1 MTSQVIERLRPA
13 NHPWYFLNHRDSRM
27 NKCSIAAWGWVLA
40 IVLSLSAGSAVAGA
54 GTSAATPHADQQY
67 AQLATLSGHWAVRQS
82 IWTDPKV
89 PVIEHG
95 TATYAMVLGG
105 HHLRQ
110 DLRIASNQPFEGLG
124 YIGYDGDTG
133 KYYSS
138 WMDTNFS
145 GMILAHGDY
154 DAASRTYTFT
164 GEMAGKAGAS
174 VPVREVMRI
183 ADNSH
188 FVYEYYESRDG
199 KEALAVSL
207 QYTRVARRGPVQG
220 PRTGPIRDSPDDE

>member
-1 MTSQVIERLRPA
+1 MKKS
-13 NHPWYFLNHRDSRM
+13 
-27 NKCSIAAWGWVLA
+27 SIAVWGWVLA
-40 IVLSLSAGSAVAGA
+40 IAMSHAAGSASA
-54 GTSAATPHADQQY
+54 GTGMSAATPHTGPQY

-82 IWTDPKV
+82 IWTDPKTP
-89 PVIEHG
+89 PVIDHG

-110 DLRIASNQPFEGLG
+110 DLHIASSKRFEGLG
-124 YIGYDGDTG
+124 YIGYDDATG

-145 GMILAHGDY
+145 GIILAHGDF

-164 GEMAGKAGAS
+164 ADMPNKGGAPI
-174 VPVREVMRI
+174 PVREVLRI
-183 ADNSH
+183 ADNGH
-188 FVYEYYESRDG
+188 FVYEYYETRDS

-207 QYTRVARRGPVQG
+207 QYTRV
-220 PRTGPIRDSPDDE
+220 D

>member
-1 MTSQVIERLRPA
+1 MKKYS
-13 NHPWYFLNHRDSRM
+13 M
-27 NKCSIAAWGWVLA
+27 AAWGWVLA
-40 IVLSLSAGSAVAGA
+40 IAVSLAAGSAMAGA
-54 GTSAATPHADQQY
+54 ATSAATPHTSPQH
-67 AQLATLSGHWAVRQS
+67 AQLATLSGHWTVRQS
-82 IWTDPKV
+82 IWTDAKTPPIV
-89 PVIEHG
+89 DQG
-95 TATYAMVLGG
+95 AATYTMVLGG

-110 DLRIASNQPFEGLG
+110 DLRIASSKPFEGLG
-124 YIGYDGDTG
+124 YIGYDDATG

-164 GEMAGKAGAS
+164 GDMPGKGGAP

-183 ADNSH
+183 ADNGH
-188 FVYEYYESRDG
+188 FVYEYYETRDG

-207 QYTRVARRGPVQG
+207 QYTRA
-220 PRTGPIRDSPDDE
+220 D

>member
-1 MTSQVIERLRPA
+1 
-13 NHPWYFLNHRDSRM
+13 M
-27 NKCSIAAWGWVLA
+27 NKRSRAAWRQVLA
-40 IVLSLSAGSAVAGA
+40 IAMSLAAGSAIAGA
-54 GTSAATPHADQQY
+54 ATVAATPHTSQQH

-82 IWTDPKV
+82 IWTDAKTPPIV
-89 PVIEHG
+89 DQG

-110 DLRIASNQPFEGLG
+110 DLHIASSTPFEGLG
-124 YIGYDGDTG
+124 YIGYDDATG

-145 GMILAHGDY
+145 GIILAHGDF

-164 GEMAGKAGAS
+164 GDMPNKGGAPI
-174 VPVREVMRI
+174 PVREVLRI
-183 ADNSH
+183 ADNAH
-188 FVYEYYESRDG
+188 FVYEYYETRDS

-207 QYTRVARRGPVQG
+207 QYTRA
-220 PRTGPIRDSPDDE
+220 D

>member
-1 MTSQVIERLRPA
+1 
-13 NHPWYFLNHRDSRM
+13 M
-27 NKCSIAAWGWVLA
+27 NKRSIAVWGWVLA
-40 IVLSLSAGSAVAGA
+40 IALSIAAGSAIA
-54 GTSAATPHADQQY
+54 GTSAATPHIGPQY

-82 IWTDPKV
+82 MWTDPKAP
-89 PVIEHG
+89 PVVDHG

-110 DLRIASNQPFEGLG
+110 DLRIASSKPFEGLG
-124 YIGYDGDTG
+124 YIGYDGAAG

-138 WMDTNFS
+138 WMDTNVS

-164 GEMAGKAGAS
+164 GEMPSKGGTT

-183 ADNSH
+183 ADNAH
-188 FVYEYYESRDG
+188 FVYEYYETRDG

-207 QYTRVARRGPVQG
+207 QYTRVDRR
-220 PRTGPIRDSPDDE
+220 

>member
-1 MTSQVIERLRPA
+1 
-13 NHPWYFLNHRDSRM
+13 M
-27 NKCSIAAWGWVLA
+27 NRRSAAVWGWVLA
-40 IVLSLSAGSAVAGA
+40 IAMSFAAGVAVAGA
-54 GTSAATPHADQQY
+54 GTSAATPPIDSQY
-67 AQLATLSGHWAVRQS
+67 VQLATLSGHWAVRQS
-82 IWTDPKV
+82 LWTDPKAP
-89 PVIEHG
+89 PVIDRG
-95 TATYAMVLGG
+95 SAVYAMVLGG

-110 DLRIASNQPFEGLG
+110 DLRIASSKPFEGLG
-124 YIGYDGDTG
+124 YIGYDDATG

-164 GEMAGKAGAS
+164 GEMPGKGGAP

-183 ADNSH
+183 ADNDH
-188 FVYEYYESRDG
+188 FVYEYYETRAG

-207 QYTRVARRGPVQG
+207 QYTRV
-220 PRTGPIRDSPDDE
+220 D